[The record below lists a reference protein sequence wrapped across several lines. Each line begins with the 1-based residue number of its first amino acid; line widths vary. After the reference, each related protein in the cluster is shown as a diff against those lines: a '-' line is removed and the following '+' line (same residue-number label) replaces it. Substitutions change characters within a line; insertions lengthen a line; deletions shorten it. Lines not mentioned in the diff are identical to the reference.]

1 MRWLLARLCT
11 ALADAAG
18 LATDAVPTDMA
29 GLLRQFPELLRQGAL
44 PRPTCVL
51 VVMQATSRALTLEA
65 LRRGPVA
72 ATERRRIV
80 LIIDGLDGLT
90 ERHGARD
97 LAWLR
102 AVRDI
107 PTNRLRVIISVIDGQ
122 PAAQVRLQG
131 NHAFIGVLVG

>member
-1 MRWLLARLCT
+1 M
-11 ALADAAG
+11 
-18 LATDAVPTDMA
+18 
-29 GLLRQFPELLRQGAL
+29 
-44 PRPTCVL
+44 
-51 VVMQATSRALTLEA
+51 
-65 LRRGPVA
+65 
-72 ATERRRIV
+72 